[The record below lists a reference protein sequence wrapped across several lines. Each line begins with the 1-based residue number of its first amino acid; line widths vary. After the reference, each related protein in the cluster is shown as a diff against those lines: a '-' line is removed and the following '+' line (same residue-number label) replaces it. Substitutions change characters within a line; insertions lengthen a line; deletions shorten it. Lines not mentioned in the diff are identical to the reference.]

1 METLQASVRGSCR
14 SLVLT
19 AVLFPTAYI
28 HHTDP
33 AYQWIRTWL
42 ATDQAAQAQIRD
54 FQLFTE
60 ERRSV
65 RKRAGAITVK
75 EHNATW
81 TAKDIIGQVMPS
93 YREWRV

>member
-60 ERRSV
+60 EWRSV